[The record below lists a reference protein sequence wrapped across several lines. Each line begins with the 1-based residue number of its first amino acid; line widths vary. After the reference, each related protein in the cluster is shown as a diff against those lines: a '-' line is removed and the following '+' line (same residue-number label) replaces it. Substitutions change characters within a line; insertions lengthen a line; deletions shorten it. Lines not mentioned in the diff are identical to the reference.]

1 MVTKS
6 NVVLPVG
13 VYAKPVVRD
22 SFDLPSRDSDI
33 LCEEP
38 SLAQQQFK
46 DDADINVLLERFKVT
61 GVVPQGVRIPTYGD
75 FTGVT
80 DYQSAAN
87 AMLKAEQ
94 SFMALDAKVRAQFEN
109 SPQVF
114 LEFCSD
120 PKNIDKLREMGLAVP
135 AEPEAQP
142 MKVVVV
148 DPAKPAS

>member
-1 MVTKS
+1 MVTKY
-6 NVVLPVG
+6 V
-13 VYAKPVVRD
+13 KPVVRD
-22 SFDLPSRDSDI
+22 SFDLPSRESDI

-61 GVVPQGVRIPTYGD
+61 GVIPQGVRIPTYGD

-94 SFMALDAKVRAQFEN
+94 SFMALDAKVRSQFEN
-109 SPQVF
+109 SPQKF